1 MTKSTAIMELVAGY
15 DTYAQPGELQVSAI
29 SDAPELWFTIWAIS
43 YGVRVSSAK
52 CAIWASAASGA
63 VSGWILN
70 R

>member
-15 DTYAQPGELQVSAI
+15 DSYAQPNELQVSAI
-29 SDAPELWFTIWAIS
+29 SDAPELWFTIWAVS
-43 YGVRVSSAK
+43 YGVRISSVK

-63 VSGWILN
+63 VSGWFLN